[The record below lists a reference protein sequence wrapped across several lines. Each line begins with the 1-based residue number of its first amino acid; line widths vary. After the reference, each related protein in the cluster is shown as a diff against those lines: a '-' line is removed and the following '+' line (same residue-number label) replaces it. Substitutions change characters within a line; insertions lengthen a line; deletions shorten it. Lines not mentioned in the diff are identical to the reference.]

1 MRSRRRKRQ
10 KKRRRM
16 SWQSWYNRNDVRKQV
31 NKVWFWGWPRSW
43 RSTAPSPSPSPPH
56 ATFISEGWGGEGG
69 GAEVSLVVCPNLKVC
84 QRFMPLHL
92 MWMKRKIKK
101 DKRSHKC
108 PCFRVER
115 LFSANILHAPALIQ
129 FKMELVRK
137 ERRNLCSRIKKY
149 FGRYTCERW
158 FLDLVF

>member
-92 MWMKRKIKK
+92 MWMKRTWIV
-101 DKRSHKC
+101 DVLDWHCQFQSRTWI
-108 PCFRVER
+108 VE
-115 LFSANILHAPALIQ
+115 LAMPIQ
-129 FKMELVRK
+129 DDK
-137 ERRNLCSRIKKY
+137 ERQKITHMSPFQCRKTQETSSTSPPC
-149 FGRYTCERW
+149 
-158 FLDLVF
+158 